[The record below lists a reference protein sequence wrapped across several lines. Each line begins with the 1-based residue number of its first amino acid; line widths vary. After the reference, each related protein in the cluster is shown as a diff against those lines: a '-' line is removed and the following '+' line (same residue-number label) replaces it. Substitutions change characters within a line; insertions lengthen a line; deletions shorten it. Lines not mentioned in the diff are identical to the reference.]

1 MRSHVLF
8 SSLTICKL
16 KMWDFSYKLNF
27 RVNNENYIDR
37 LNFVLKDARLSFSIF
52 KKKNLA
58 FVIKNRLL
66 MFRRI
71 RTYHPSFFLLS
82 FVIIDTHEN
91 VMTIPHLKLIGTIRL
106 RRRASR
112 VSATLFTLTLP
123 PSIARKMKK
132 LSRLTSAVV
141 NRPLVVHRR
150 KSLDR
155 EEWTLKVTSVPSIHL
170 FREESYDHRCTWR
183 PFRD

>member
-1 MRSHVLF
+1 MRLF
-8 SSLTICKL
+8 VQIEFQSKQWKL
-16 KMWDFSYKLNF
+16 YWSFNF
-27 RVNNENYIDR
+27 LFKRCD
-37 LNFVLKDARLSFSIF
+37 KPRLSRSL
-52 KKKNLA
+52 KKNLA
-58 FVIKNRLL
+58 FVTKNWFL
-66 MFRRI
+66 MFRI

-91 VMTIPHLKLIGTIRL
+91 VMTIPHLKFIGTIRL
-106 RRRASR
+106 RRRALR

-123 PSIARKMKK
+123 SLIARKKKK

-155 EEWTLKVTSVPSIHL
+155 EEWTLKVTASVPSIHL
-170 FREESYDHRCTWR
+170 FRDEESHDHRCAWR